1 MSSITG
7 MHEPTP
13 EFRAHLEWEV
23 VRAVRDEGRRE
34 WTRPGG
40 RFRGLRAAAV
50 ILVAVAMGAMAAAL
64 PAQVRSDRQRDTLID
79 AKQTELQLA
88 RTRLEIARAEFDDVR
103 LKVDAGVVGREAFA
117 AAQADLGRMESQLAR
132 VQLDLQE
139 IRASAK
145 APRDDLPAP
154 LVDGRDYVRARL
166 EQTLVAAQ
174 KQLNAAEV
182 EAAEVKRRAL
192 VGAAPRLR
200 VLEAQAALAREKAE
214 MQRVAGELDLRKR
227 FLARELKPGEV
238 ALEAQRLQIESELRS
253 VQMQRELADA
263 RLAKVKEA
271 AKVGAVERVEL
282 LRAQLDAAEQQAA
295 LERAKRE
302 LEALPKSE
310 P

>member
-34 WTRPGG
+34 WMRPGA

-64 PAQVRSDRQRDTLID
+64 PAQVRSDRQRDTLLA
-79 AKQTELQLA
+79 AKETELQLA
-88 RTRLEIARAEFDDVR
+88 RTRLEVARAEFDEMR
-103 LKVDAGVVGREAFA
+103 LKYDSGVIGREAFA

-166 EQTLVAAQ
+166 EQALVAAQ
-174 KQLNAAEV
+174 KELSAAEV
-182 EAAEVKRRAL
+182 EAEEVKRRAL

-200 VLEAQAALAREKAE
+200 VLEAQAELARQKAE
-214 MQRVAGELDLRKR
+214 MQRLAGELDLRRR

-238 ALEAQRLQIESELRS
+238 ALEAQRLQIESELRA

-263 RLAKVKEA
+263 RLEKVKEA
-271 AKVGAVERVEL
+271 AKAGAAERVEL

-295 LERAKRE
+295 LERAKRA
-302 LEALPKSE
+302 LQALPKSE

>member
-1 MSSITG
+1 M
-7 MHEPTP
+7 
-13 EFRAHLEWEV
+13 
-23 VRAVRDEGRRE
+23 
-34 WTRPGG
+34 
-40 RFRGLRAAAV
+40 
-50 ILVAVAMGAMAAAL
+50 
-64 PAQVRSDRQRDTLID
+64 
-79 AKQTELQLA
+79 
-88 RTRLEIARAEFDDVR
+88 R
-103 LKVDAGVVGREAFA
+103 LKYDSGVIGREAFA

-166 EQTLVAAQ
+166 EQALVAAQ
-174 KQLNAAEV
+174 KELSAAEV
-182 EAAEVKRRAL
+182 EAEEVKRRAL

-200 VLEAQAALAREKAE
+200 VLEAQAELARQKAE
-214 MQRVAGELDLRKR
+214 MQRLAGELDLRRR

-238 ALEAQRLQIESELRS
+238 ALEAQRLQIESELRA

-263 RLAKVKEA
+263 RLEKVKEA
-271 AKVGAVERVEL
+271 AKAGAAERVEL

-295 LERAKRE
+295 LERAKRA
-302 LEALPKSE
+302 LQALPKSE

>member
-1 MSSITG
+1 MISITG

-34 WTRPGG
+34 WMRPGA
-40 RFRGLRAAAV
+40 RFRGLRATAV

-64 PAQVRSDRQRDTLID
+64 PAQVRSDRQRDTLVA

-88 RTRLEIARAEFDDVR
+88 RTRLEVARAEFEEVR
-103 LKVDAGVVGREAFA
+103 RKVDAGVVGREAFA
-117 AAQADLGRMESQLAR
+117 AAQADLQRLESQLAR

-166 EQTLVAAQ
+166 EQTLLAAQ
-174 KQLNAAEV
+174 KQLNATEV
-182 EAAEVKRRAL
+182 EAEEVKRRAL

-200 VLEAQAALAREKAE
+200 VLEAQAALARQKAE
-214 MQRVAGELDLRKR
+214 MQRLAGELDLRRR

-238 ALEAQRLQIESELRS
+238 ALEAQRLQIESELRA

-263 RLAKVKEA
+263 RLEKVKEA
-271 AKVGAVERVEL
+271 AKMGAAERVDL

-295 LERAKRE
+295 LERTERALK
-302 LEALPKSE
+302 ALPKSE
-310 P
+310 R